1 MRRGH
6 KDRKKKPKKGN
17 MERRRQGR
25 GEGGGGREKDIKG
38 EMGVKCENVHF
49 INEIREGEG
58 QVLLISKCKQ
68 TKTSSYVLLIYFL
81 LK

>member
-1 MRRGH
+1 
-6 KDRKKKPKKGN
+6 

-25 GEGGGGREKDIKG
+25 GEGGGGREKDRKG
-38 EMGVKCENVHF
+38 EMGVRFENVHF
-49 INEIREGEG
+49 VNEIREGKG
-58 QVLLISKCKQ
+58 QVLLISKCRQ

>member
-1 MRRGH
+1 
-6 KDRKKKPKKGN
+6 

-25 GEGGGGREKDIKG
+25 GEGRGGREKDRKG
-38 EMGVKCENVHF
+38 EMGVRFENVHF
-49 INEIREGEG
+49 VNEIREGKG
-58 QVLLISKCKQ
+58 QVLLISKCRQ